1 MEDIT
6 LTLLGMLTNFS
17 FETRYFIRI
26 IIGYFID
33 CLSYNIASDEAA
45 DKQRNKMENNLFG
58 ITIDSPDKDKLDH
71 GQNKG
76 ASNNRDPVKWYI
88 FIFLKFLCVLILM
101 LTGHSWVI
109 ADHAKKSIFIFKCI
123 SVIHSVAIA
132 EMDSS
137 YRLLYI
143 IDILMNGGHCIIMCG
158 KHIFA

>member
-6 LTLLGMLTNFS
+6 LTLLRMLTNFS

-45 DKQRNKMENNLFG
+45 DKQRKKMENNLSG

-76 ASNNRDPVKWYI
+76 ASNNKDPDKWYI
-88 FIFLKFLCVLILM
+88 FIFLKILCVLILM
-101 LTGHSWVI
+101 VTGHSWVI
-109 ADHAKKSIFIFKCI
+109 ADHTKKAIFIFKSI
-123 SVIHSVAIA
+123 SVIHSVVIA
-132 EMDSS
+132 EKDSS
-137 YRLLYI
+137 MRFPYI
-143 IDILMNGGHCIIMCG
+143 IDILMNVGHCIVMCG
-158 KHIFA
+158 KQL